1 MYVEHNT
8 KSMMNAPKARAKTS
22 KVEDIMNRQI
32 LIVFVVQISM
42 AIVASLFI
50 LISFDNYLQFLQ

>member
-8 KSMMNAPKARAKTS
+8 KSMMNAPKATAKTS
-22 KVEDIMNRQI
+22 KVEDITNQQI
-32 LIVFVVQISM
+32 LIAFVVQISM

>member
-42 AIVASLFI
+42 AIIASLFN
-50 LISFDNYLQFLQ
+50 LIGFDNHLQFLQ